1 MTFVCRTVCNRNGFE
16 RFDLFARKP
25 RDNPFFVLF
34 KAYITYNRGDERAYA
49 IDDDIFHSIGES
61 RMPDKLSSAQLTAE
75 WEQRLGRIEQGQEKA
90 EDFMRDIRQFVDEL
104 AHDTKRAKNAEQ
116 LFPPLREALG
126 ACPKCGAAI
135 TERAKGYMCENRTC
149 SFALWKT
156 GGILKDAEKPL
167 TSGDVKELLEK
178 GCVRKVGLR
187 SAKTHTQYAA
197 TLHLDYNADGKPI
210 LRPTFD

>member
-1 MTFVCRTVCNRNGFE
+1 MESAGKEDMPEDAEHKGIGTPATRAAILEKLIETRLVE
-16 RFDLFARKP
+16 RVGEKRKK
-25 RDNPFFVLF
+25 VLIPTAKG
-34 KAYITYNRGDERAYA
+34 KALT
-49 IDDDIFHSIGES
+49 SIL
-61 RMPDKLSSAQLTAE
+61 PDKLSSAQLTAE
-75 WEQRLGRIEQGQEKA
+75 WEHRLGRIEQGQETP
-90 EDFMRDIRQFVDEL
+90 EDFMRDICRFVQEMTR
-104 AHDTKRAKNAEQ
+104 DTQRAENAEQ

-126 ACPKCGAAI
+126 TCPKCGAAI

-178 GCVRKVGLR
+178 GCVKKTGLR
-187 SAKTHTQYAA
+187 SAKTHTKYDA

>member
-1 MTFVCRTVCNRNGFE
+1 
-16 RFDLFARKP
+16 
-25 RDNPFFVLF
+25 
-34 KAYITYNRGDERAYA
+34 
-49 IDDDIFHSIGES
+49 
-61 RMPDKLSSAQLTAE
+61 
-75 WEQRLGRIEQGQEKA
+75 
-90 EDFMRDIRQFVDEL
+90 MRDIRQFVDEL
-104 AHDTKRAKNAEQ
+104 VHNTQRAENAEQ

-178 GCVRKVGLR
+178 GCVRKTGLR